1 MIFNTAVSKINPLGY
16 LLRPCSRIFQ
26 ILKNEGLPG
35 LAIYLKDRLG
45 VRARLLIIA
54 SLIIIPAVLTLF
66 FIKKYA
72 VNVSSYDDL
81 PVASLFDKVYT
92 GHLSF
97 ADLFTQQNEHR
108 APFSVLVLLSLGVLT
123 HHNTV
128 VGCYFNWFLICLT
141 ACMFL
146 AVLIEEFGAKK
157 TTFIAFIPIVWLL
170 FNWRQSENLLH
181 SYIVSF
187 FLVSLFF
194 LFAMYLLAKSNGLR
208 WRFALSVACGVI
220 STFSLGNGL
229 LVWPIGLIL
238 IILICRSQPKESR
251 HLYLKMASI
260 WCLVGIAVFI
270 SYFSGYH
277 KTAGGVPGQ
286 GWIQHPLPSLLFFVG
301 FVGNLF
307 DIHRYWAYG
316 VGLILLTLYA
326 YAGVTIVF
334 QNKVRVSTAL
344 ALSAILFALG
354 SAVLTS
360 SEYANI
366 FLGFDLALRS
376 KYTTFTI
383 LGIVGL
389 YFAIISL
396 KTKYRWVKPHLL
408 GILTFLIILGI
419 PLSYVNGIK
428 EGRDTY
434 NWSKIQAYVL
444 SNYRVQSDEMVANLQ
459 WPPDLQLVEKTA
471 QILEKYKLNVF
482 SRPSLKPWD
491 LTLVE
496 GSTQSHIDSI
506 NFRQPS
512 QQGDSY
518 IISISQQE
526 ESLLIL
532 GWAVDQ
538 PAQKTAGGV
547 FVSIDGQIDIPL
559 LYGGDRPDVAAYLKD
574 SRYRFSGFATWL
586 ATSVVGHGQ
595 HVLSFKIV
603 TNDKKGY
610 YESDQK
616 IIVEVR

>member
-1 MIFNTAVSKINPLGY
+1 M
-16 LLRPCSRIFQ
+16 FQ

-35 LAIYLKDRLG
+35 LAIYLRDRLG
-45 VRARLLIIA
+45 VRARFLIIA

-66 FIKKYA
+66 FIKTYA
-72 VNVSSYDDL
+72 VNVSSWDDL

-108 APFSVLVLLSLGVLT
+108 APFSFLVLLSLGVLT

-128 VGCYFNWFLICLT
+128 VECYFNWFLICLT

-229 LVWPIGLIL
+229 LVWPIGLIV
-238 IILICRSQPKESR
+238 IILIRRSQPRESR
-251 HLYLKMASI
+251 PLYLKMGSI
-260 WCLVGIAVFI
+260 WCLVSIAVFI
-270 SYFSGYH
+270 SYFFGYNN
-277 KTAGGVPGQ
+277 TLGGINTES
-286 GWIQHPLPSLLFFVG
+286 WIQHPLSSLLFFVG

-307 DIHRYWAYG
+307 DIHRYLAYE
-316 VGLILLTLYA
+316 VGLILLPLYA
-326 YAGVTIVF
+326 YAGVTMVF
-334 QNKVRVSTAL
+334 QNKVRLSTTL

-354 SAVLTS
+354 SAVLTAS
-360 SEYANI
+360 AWATI
-366 FLGFDLALRS
+366 FGPDFAMRS

-389 YFAIISL
+389 YLAIVSL
-396 KTKYRWVKPHLL
+396 KFKYRWVKPHLL
-408 GILTFLIILGI
+408 GLLTSLIILGI
-419 PLSYVNGIK
+419 ALSYVNGIK

-434 NWSKIQAYVL
+434 NWSKMQAYVL

-459 WPPDLQLVEKTA
+459 WAPDLQLVKKTA
-471 QILEKYKLNVF
+471 EILEKYKLNVF
-482 SRPSLKPWD
+482 SRPSLKPSD
-491 LTLVE
+491 LTRVE
-496 GSTQSHIDSI
+496 GSTQFHIDSI

-512 QQGDSY
+512 QQDDSY

-526 ESLLIL
+526 ETLQIL

-574 SRYRFSGFATWL
+574 SRYRFSGFSTWL